1 MILMHIDYIIIDE
14 NIRHVDKYTG
24 TESILCFKTV
34 LHFISYVSLNGIICF
49 ELLYYNNLG
58 FFPELVLVQNIT

>member
-24 TESILCFKTV
+24 TDSILCFNTV

-49 ELLYYNNLG
+49 ELLYYNHLG